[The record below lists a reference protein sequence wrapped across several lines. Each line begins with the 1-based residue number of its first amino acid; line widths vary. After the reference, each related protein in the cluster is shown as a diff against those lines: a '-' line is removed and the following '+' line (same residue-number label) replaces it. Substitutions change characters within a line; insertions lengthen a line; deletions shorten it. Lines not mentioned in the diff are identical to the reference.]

1 MALADPGT
9 PPLSRPTKTSIL
21 LLLMIMIL
29 IILIFLMMMI
39 ILFLMKVFF
48 LLMLMLYGL
57 RSGHAQRLPIPDRKD
72 VSTSRFPKA
81 PYYSEALLITYTTD
95 DTCC

>member
-1 MALADPGT
+1 M
-9 PPLSRPTKTSIL
+9 
-21 LLLMIMIL
+21 
-29 IILIFLMMMI
+29 LIF
-39 ILFLMKVFF
+39 LFLMKVFF

>member
-9 PPLSRPTKTSIL
+9 PPLSRPSSTFVLLFLIL
-21 LLLMIMIL
+21 SLMIFFLLIL
-29 IILIFLMMMI
+29 ILIFL
-39 ILFLMKVFF
+39 LKVLF
-48 LLMLMLYGL
+48 LLMLLYGL

>member
-1 MALADPGT
+1 
-9 PPLSRPTKTSIL
+9 
-21 LLLMIMIL
+21 
-29 IILIFLMMMI
+29 
-39 ILFLMKVFF
+39 
-48 LLMLMLYGL
+48 MLYGL